1 MVVPSLHL
9 RESMMLYNKTK
20 KQVQSVGYPLSMSLL
35 FLAAVYVSPEAMAQG
50 ANDEVVREAQP
61 SQSVQNVLR
70 EEHALFSD
78 RLTIEPGISYSY
90 SDRSNLALSGF
101 LALDA
106 IFLGNINVDTVESHT
121 TTFDLSTR
129 YGITNRLE
137 VELMI
142 PYVYRSSQYETI
154 GAGASTGGLVEE
166 SVSQGDLGDI
176 SAGIYYR
183 LLPEAEVRPDVVW
196 NFSVRAPTGKHPYD
210 IRTNS
215 RIVDDGEGGFENL
228 TVPTSLPTGNGVW
241 GVSSGLSF
249 LKTVDPAII
258 FANIGYTHNIK
269 RSFDDIGSSEE
280 DVPGEVNLGDSIRL
294 GFGTAFALNERFSLS
309 MSFTH
314 QHAFET
320 KVTTDGGPEQ
330 TVIGSSANA
339 ASVNFGATYGLSDT
353 TSIVTSVGIGLTDDA
368 PDLTLDFRM
377 PFQI

>member
-1 MVVPSLHL
+1 MLVPSSYT
-9 RESMMLYNKTK
+9 RESIMLDNKSK
-20 KQVQSVGYPLSMSLL
+20 KQGQSAGYPLSLSLL
-35 FLAAVYVSPEAMAQG
+35 LLAAASVSPTAMAQG
-50 ANDEVVREAQP
+50 ANEETIREAQP

-121 TTFDLSTR
+121 TTFDLNTR
-129 YGITNRLE
+129 YGVTNRLE

-142 PYVYRSSQYETI
+142 PYVYRSSHFETI

-166 SVSQGDLGDI
+166 TVSQGKLGDI
-176 SAGIYYR
+176 SAGLYYR
-183 LLPEAEVRPDVVW
+183 LLPEAEVRPDIVW
-196 NFSVRAPTGKHPYD
+196 NFSVRAPTGKHPYN

-241 GVSSGLSF
+241 GVSTGLSF
-249 LKTVDPAII
+249 LKTLDPAII
-258 FANIGYTHNIK
+258 FANIGYTHNLE
-269 RSFDDIGSSEE
+269 RTFDDIGSSEE
-280 DVPGEVNLGDSIRL
+280 DVPGEVDLGDSVRL

-320 KVTTDGGPEQ
+320 KVTADGGLEQ

-339 ASVNFGATYGLSDT
+339 ASFNFGATYGLSDT